1 MSTLLLYGRRM
12 SQSKA
17 GTNVRGRAS
26 RARLLNAALRQFGA
40 RGFRGTTLAD
50 LAADAGVSEPAVLYH
65 FGSKEHLL
73 EQVLH
78 DDDMAQRERIDR
90 DRADAS
96 LAAAVTEL
104 AARHEAAPAFIRLYT
119 VVAAESIDP
128 EHPAHAYFVER
139 YRRSRGDFA
148 DWIANEQREGRLS
161 ESIDPDILARLLV
174 AILDG
179 LELQYLLEP
188 GAGDIARPLAEFFN
202 FVGTSTRAGS
212 SNSAPLG

>member
-1 MSTLLLYGRRM
+1 MSTLLLYGRPM
-12 SQSKA
+12 SQPKA

-26 RARLLNAALRQFGA
+26 RVRLLNAALRRFGA
-40 RGFRGTTLAD
+40 RGVPGAPPAGPAP
-50 LAADAGVSEPAVLYH
+50 AA
-65 FGSKEHLL
+65 
-73 EQVLH
+73 
-78 DDDMAQRERIDR
+78 
-90 DRADAS
+90 AS

-148 DWIANEQREGRLS
+148 AWIANEQREGRLS
-161 ESIDPDILARLLV
+161 ESIDPDTLARLLV

-188 GAGDIARPLAEFFN
+188 VAGDIARPLAEFFN
-202 FVGTSTRAGS
+202 FVDMSRRAAS
-212 SNSAPLG
+212 SNSAPAPTSTPPGRGRRG